1 MDATVDVPDDFV
13 MAARVALLLRGLGS
27 LLGQDIS
34 IAKAWRPLALQALRS
49 GTPAQS
55 LV

>member
-34 IAKAWRPLALQALRS
+34 IATRFHVR
-49 GTPAQS
+49 
-55 LV
+55 